1 VNIYRKV
8 GHVLPDACPPLRPA
22 INPPDFEGLQGAG
35 QPAGDCGQPLTSV
48 QELSAPVQYIRT
60 GFLETNGP
68 GASDSDED
76 EEENGGGEGYTSQHA
91 AKAKEQHRAAT
102 AVLRPSTYFPSR
114 EQEFYALAFPEL
126 FPYGH
131 GGHNEPG
138 RRVPISEAVWV
149 AAMLQRHNR
158 AFQRHTTFSLVA
170 FDRIARAHALSSI
183 KYRATLL
190 AQADLEQVAYVTEDQ
205 IRLYLA
211 YKKQCRTAAANHS
224 QRPALPKDLRGA
236 EVLLQQVTRTT
247 ECWYGSD
254 GERQVNQRNVW
265 SMQSRLGRPTLF
277 FTINLYEGNMY
288 HIVINCGLAENVNL
302 DAADPQLIPQHTL
315 VQYAFDFP
323 AAYAQTFHDNIE
335 LFFAHIVGFDKD
347 RNGPVVGG
355 GLFGVPK
362 AYTACVESNGRYTLH
377 LHAMLT
383 LFGFYRTQTEQD
395 KLLRDPTFQDRFK
408 KHVDSVVCAFIGEAD
423 FAQTPCSMC
432 NVPNTMIA
440 QDLPADAATGS
451 STNHPLACAAV
462 KTIAWPPTILK
473 NGGRH
478 FCTCFAVGIPILF
491 FPPTPMYFCRHV
503 VLGQRPGLAL
513 RFCKTPSRR
522 KNGCWLCTESCCCRI
537 NWPCTSGGITTRAS
551 KRAGVA
557 ACVIRKSW
565 WSCLKRQA

>member
-1 VNIYRKV
+1 MQLVSGATAGVNIYRKV

-22 INPPDFEGLQGAG
+22 INPPDFVGLQGAG
-35 QPAGDCGQPLTSV
+35 QPARDCGQPLTSV

-76 EEENGGGEGYTSQHA
+76 EEENGCGEGYTSQHA

-347 RNGPVVGG
+347 RNGPVVEG

-440 QDLPADAATGS
+440 QDLPADAARKKE
-451 STNHPLACAAV
+451 PEV
-462 KTIAWPPTILK
+462 RPTT
-473 NGGRH
+473 H
-478 FCTCFAVGIPILF
+478 
-491 FPPTPMYFCRHV
+491 
-503 VLGQRPGLAL
+503 
-513 RFCKTPSRR
+513 
-522 KNGCWLCTESCCCRI
+522 
-537 NWPCTSGGITTRAS
+537 
-551 KRAGVA
+551 
-557 ACVIRKSW
+557 
-565 WSCLKRQA
+565 